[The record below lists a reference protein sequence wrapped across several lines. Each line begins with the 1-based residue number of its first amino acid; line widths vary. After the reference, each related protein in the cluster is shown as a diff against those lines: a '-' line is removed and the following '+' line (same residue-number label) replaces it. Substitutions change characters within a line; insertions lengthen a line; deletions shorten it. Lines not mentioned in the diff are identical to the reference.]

1 MGSVTERRRS
11 VQVFYRETAKQ
22 SPSLG
27 KKKRTEAKSG
37 GFLRKTR
44 RMSPVTGMTA

>member
-27 KKKRTEAKSG
+27 KKKRTEAKAAVFFVKPDG
-37 GFLRKTR
+37 CPPLQG
-44 RMSPVTGMTA
+44 